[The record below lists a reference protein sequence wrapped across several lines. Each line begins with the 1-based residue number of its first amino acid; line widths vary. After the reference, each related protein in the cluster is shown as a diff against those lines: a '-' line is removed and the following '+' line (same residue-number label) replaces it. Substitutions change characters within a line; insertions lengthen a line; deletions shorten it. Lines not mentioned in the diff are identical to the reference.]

1 MSSFWSRLWKVTL
14 SSAFA
19 LSASVL
25 VVLALVQSVT
35 PAHAQSST
43 DPQWNVMLTGSEL
56 RLCSSMNS
64 DYCSST
70 DWINANEMRTARLFQ
85 LTDVRR
91 REALRRAV
99 WPRERDE
106 VREELSV
113 VLEEMVDFFARG
125 VVPEYRLVERF
136 RSRAYLDLLMRL
148 SEAEYDRVLDN
159 LEMPRLEGL
168 DEHVNL
174 AANADYSAEFVTRF
188 VAMAEDQQQRNGR
201 EGKPLILVVTAGERD
216 TFRSVDS
223 HVAAFKQA
231 GADAV
236 WLPADVAVR
245 AAREANECRAL
256 ESYRRQLSG
265 NYDRDRV
272 HPSRHAEQLA
282 YCSNVAQAEQLIQQ
296 ASAVF
301 FTGGS
306 AQRLFR
312 ALQGSAE
319 LALLQTRFSEGKLA
333 VGGAGAGAQAMV
345 ATNMLTN
352 GHSRDAIRNGAFAAT
367 APMPGCDLDNTCP
380 RGLNP
385 NSLTYEPLGGF
396 GMLRNLIVDT
406 DVSHRGRQGRLL
418 RLAASTNAP
427 LAIGLDRDTAMLMNS
442 ASGAFELIGQDG
454 ALFLEG
460 AQGND
465 SMLAATFHYLRSGSM
480 GRIES
485 GRLHTAVLAAQQ
497 PQRLE
502 SITTRFLGDTG
513 VYDNLDSVCR
523 GSQQLRLLQ
532 ETFVL
537 QMLASEDSEIER
549 TAGRCQVTNGVI
561 GVAIQAP

>member
-1 MSSFWSRLWKVTL
+1 
-14 SSAFA
+14 
-19 LSASVL
+19 
-25 VVLALVQSVT
+25 
-35 PAHAQSST
+35 
-43 DPQWNVMLTGSEL
+43 MLTGSEL

-113 VLEEMVDFFARG
+113 VLEEMVDFFLLA
-125 VVPEYRLVERF
+125 VWCQSIASSNVF

-188 VAMAEDQQQRNGR
+188 VAMAADQQQRNGR

-333 VGGAGAGAQAMV
+333 VGGGAGAGAQAMV

-352 GHSRDAIRNGAFAAT
+352 GHS
-367 APMPGCDLDNTCP
+367 P
-380 RGLNP
+380 RCHSQRRLCGNCS
-385 NSLTYEPLGGF
+385 NAR
-396 GMLRNLIVDT
+396 LRP
-406 DVSHRGRQGRLL
+406 RQHLP
-418 RLAASTNAP
+418 A
-427 LAIGLDRDTAMLMNS
+427 
-442 ASGAFELIGQDG
+442 
-454 ALFLEG
+454 
-460 AQGND
+460 
-465 SMLAATFHYLRSGSM
+465 
-480 GRIES
+480 
-485 GRLHTAVLAAQQ
+485 
-497 PQRLE
+497 
-502 SITTRFLGDTG
+502 RFKP
-513 VYDNLDSVCR
+513 
-523 GSQQLRLLQ
+523 
-532 ETFVL
+532 E
-537 QMLASEDSEIER
+537 
-549 TAGRCQVTNGVI
+549 
-561 GVAIQAP
+561 